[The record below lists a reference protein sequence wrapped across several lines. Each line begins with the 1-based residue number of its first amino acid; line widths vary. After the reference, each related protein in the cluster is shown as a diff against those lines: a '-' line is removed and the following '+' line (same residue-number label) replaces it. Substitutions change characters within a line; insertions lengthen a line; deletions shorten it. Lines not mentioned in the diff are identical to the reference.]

1 MHLKLDS
8 SHAPSDDEV
17 VPLVDR
23 PVRLK
28 EVRLQVNLKP
38 VP

>member
-1 MHLKLDS
+1 MHLELHS
-8 SHAPSDDEV
+8 PHAPSDDEV

-23 PVRLK
+23 PIGLK
-28 EVRLQVNLKP
+28 EVGLQVNLKP